1 MRKRRTN
8 AVHIIL
14 IVRITFH
21 LLLIAARAAI
31 MERKAANLTQEQFAE
46 ISEIGLHTLRELEQ
60 GKDNITLH
68 KINQALAMFGSQE
81 RHLHSF
87 LLDNG
92 KQ

>member
-1 MRKRRTN
+1 M
-8 AVHIIL
+8 
-14 IVRITFH
+14 
-21 LLLIAARAAI
+21 LIAARAAI